1 MKKMANYIGLT
12 LAGICCIVAAYFC
25 QFYYHRYK
33 TLTTSLE
40 GHVSSFEQRLASL
53 ENHKS
58 RELTPV
64 RVWGKISTTDL
75 PPDEHMKFYD
85 GEKPP
90 GVSFE
95 IVNSK
100 GGTLIRPELRLPAG
114 ATNNCEFA
122 LHVWENRGYLVD
134 AWLSHAAPYQDLASF
149 EEFRVVPMRGTNI
162 VRLIARPKPGASIQM
177 RFEILVLG
185 QK

>member
-1 MKKMANYIGLT
+1 M
-12 LAGICCIVAAYFC
+12 AAYFC

-85 GEKPP
+85 GEMPP

-95 IVNSK
+95 IGNSK
-100 GGTLIRPELRLPAG
+100 VGWHIHPELRLPAG
-114 ATNNCEFA
+114 ATSNCVYD
-122 LHVWENRGYLVD
+122 LHVRGKEGYLVD

-149 EEFRVVPMRGTNI
+149 EEFRLIPLRGTNI
-162 VRLIARPKPGASIQM
+162 VRLTARPKPGAFIQM
-177 RFEILVLG
+177 RFEILMLG
-185 QK
+185 QN